1 MENKAMLKKQ
11 SSYSLTAGSSGFTL
25 VELLVVIAII
35 GILVGLLLPAVQAAR
50 EAARRSSCA
59 NNMMQI
65 GIAIHHHEFSTER
78 LPSGV
83 TDDQGPV
90 RYEPI
95 GRHVSWTVQILPFI
109 EEQVAFGKFDQ
120 TAGAYAEVNG
130 PVARH
135 QVPVYRCPSSP
146 MQAPESEGAV
156 TTYAGCTGG
165 VETPID
171 ADNGG
176 LLYLNSQVRMRD
188 ILDGTTYTILA
199 GDIGDNPKMLNWTSG
214 TRATLRN
221 AAHARF
227 SVGYHGSRSGDK
239 LEAEAESQT
248 PLHVG
253 GFASYHA
260 GGAMFVFADGSVR
273 FLSQAI
279 DLETFSSLGER
290 ADGLLIELPY

>member
-1 MENKAMLKKQ
+1 MENRTMLKKQ
-11 SSYSLTAGSSGFTL
+11 TSHSLTAGYSGFTL

-90 RYEPI
+90 RYESN

-109 EEQVAFGKFDQ
+109 EERVAFGRFDQ
-120 TAGAYAEVNG
+120 MAGAYAEVNG

-146 MQAPESEGAV
+146 MQASESEGAV

-171 ADNGG
+171 AENGG

-199 GDIGDNPKMLNWTSG
+199 GDISDNPKMLNWTSG

-221 AAHARF
+221 TARAPF
-227 SVGYHGSRSGDK
+227 SVGYHRRRTGDK
-239 LEAEAESQT
+239 IEAEAESQS

-273 FLSQAI
+273 FLSQAV
-279 DLETFSSLGER
+279 DLGTFSSLGER
-290 ADGLLIELPY
+290 ADGLLIELP